1 MNDEAMILDG
11 IKVLDVASFIA
22 GPVATTVMA
31 DFGAKVI
38 KVEPPAGDGYRDLPG
53 LAGMPQAEEPYHLLV
68 DNRGKRGLC
77 LDLTKEAGRGVLFR
91 LVKDT
96 DVLVTNYMPEV
107 REKLGLCYEELAE
120 VNPRLIYGSM
130 SAYGETGP
138 EAGQTGFDTTAYWAR
153 SGLMD
158 LVRPDP
164 DGDPARSMPG
174 QGDHPTGLAL
184 FSAILLAL
192 IRRER
197 TGEGSMVHSSLLA
210 NGYWANAY
218 MAQAALCGA
227 EVPLRPRRELAV
239 NALSNYYKSKD
250 GRWLMLTAANEGKEW
265 ARLPKALGRPDL
277 MDDPRFASQEER
289 QRNAETLTGILDEVI
304 GGQDSA
310 FWREA
315 FREYRVTA
323 GFVSKTE
330 DIVSDEQAIKSGA
343 LASGTGAGLS
353 MNYVIDSPLWVDGSP
368 KQAPSPAPEHG
379 EHNLEILTEAGY
391 DKAGIADLHTRGA
404 FGSGG

>member
-1 MNDEAMILDG
+1 MNDDAMILDG

-31 DFGAKVI
+31 DFGAQVI
-38 KVEPPAGDGYRDLPG
+38 KVEPPMGDGYRHLAG
-53 LAGMPQAEEPYHLLV
+53 LAGMPQAEEPFHMLV

-77 LDLTKEAGRGVLFR
+77 LDLTNEAGREVLYR
-91 LVKDT
+91 LVEGA

-107 REKLGLCYEELAE
+107 REKLGLRYEDLAA

-184 FSAILLAL
+184 LSAILLAL
-192 IRRER
+192 IQRER
-197 TGEGSMVHSSLLA
+197 TGKGAMVHSSLLA
-210 NGYWANAY
+210 NGYWGNAY

-227 EVPLRPRRELAV
+227 AVPQRPRREFAA
-239 NALSNYYKSKD
+239 NALSNYYCCKD
-250 GRWLMLTAANEGKEW
+250 GRWLMLTAANEAKEW
-265 ARLPKALGRPDL
+265 DRLPGALGHPEL
-277 MDDPRFASQEER
+277 ASDPRFADQPTRQE
-289 QRNAETLTGILDEVI
+289 NAGALTSLLDEII
-304 GGQDSA
+304 GAQDQDY
-310 FWREA
+310 WRAA
-315 FREYRVTA
+315 FREHRVTA

-330 DIVSDEQAIKSGA
+330 DIYGDQQAIQSGA
-343 LASGTGAGLS
+343 VMPGNGLGPD
-353 MNYVIDSPLWVDGSP
+353 YIIDSPVWVDGSP
-368 KQAPSPAPEHG
+368 KHAPRPAPELG
-379 EHNLEILTEAGY
+379 EHNLEILGEAGF
-391 DKAGIADLHTRGA
+391 DAAAIADLRHRGA
-404 FGSGG
+404 LGPEPG